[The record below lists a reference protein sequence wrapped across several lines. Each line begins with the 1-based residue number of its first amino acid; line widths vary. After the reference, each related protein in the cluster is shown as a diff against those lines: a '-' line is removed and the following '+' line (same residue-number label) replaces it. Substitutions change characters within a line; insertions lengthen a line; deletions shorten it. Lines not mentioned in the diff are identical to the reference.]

1 MAPEI
6 ILNEGYSEKVDTW
19 GLGCVIYE
27 MIKGQN
33 AFKGSNINILFKKI
47 LYEEPEFGKE
57 FSEDA

>member
-27 MIKGQN
+27 MIKG
-33 AFKGSNINILFKKI
+33 
-47 LYEEPEFGKE
+47 
-57 FSEDA
+57 